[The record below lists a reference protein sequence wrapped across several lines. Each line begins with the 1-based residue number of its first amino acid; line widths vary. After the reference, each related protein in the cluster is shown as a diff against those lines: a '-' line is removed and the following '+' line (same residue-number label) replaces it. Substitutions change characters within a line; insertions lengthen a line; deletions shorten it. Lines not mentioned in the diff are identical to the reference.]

1 MIGIELKDKV
11 QPVLQELLNKNIIS
25 LPAGTTVLRM
35 LPPLV
40 IGYEDLD
47 TVIDVLKEIL
57 A

>member
-11 QPVLQELLNKNIIS
+11 QPVLEELLKRYIVA

-40 IGYEDLD
+40 ISYEDLD
-47 TVIDVLKEIL
+47 KVINVLGELLK
-57 A
+57 

>member
-1 MIGIELKDKV
+1 
-11 QPVLQELLNKNIIS
+11 LNKNIIA